1 MTFFL
6 FSSSIDRQFEDWST
20 FDGFFATCSVVQGDL
35 HVDGVVV
42 DVEAEFGDGGDGDDK
57 GSRPPPKRMISE
69 KFRGGGGVIFNPKI
83 YIADFCHFID
93 DTSVMNFGK
102 NLQYD
107 FPKMRGG
114 VKCRLVLFQK
124 FIRFGGAGLP

>member
-69 KFRGGGGVIFNPKI
+69 KFRGGGG
-83 YIADFCHFID
+83 HFQ
-93 DTSVMNFGK
+93 SK
-102 NLQYD
+102 NLY
-107 FPKMRGG
+107 
-114 VKCRLVLFQK
+114 CRFLPFYRRYFGHEFRKK
-124 FIRFGGAGLP
+124 FAI

>member
-1 MTFFL
+1 MKF
-6 FSSSIDRQFEDWST
+6 
-20 FDGFFATCSVVQGDL
+20 
-35 HVDGVVV
+35 
-42 DVEAEFGDGGDGDDK
+42 
-57 GSRPPPKRMISE
+57 SE
-69 KFRGGGGVIFNPKI
+69 KFRRGRGVIFNPKI

-114 VKCRLVLFQK
+114 GSNAVWFFSKNSSVLEVRGFPNSDIDCDCDHDYSKTALTDVQ
-124 FIRFGGAGLP
+124 

>member
-69 KFRGGGGVIFNPKI
+69 KFRGGGVIFNPKI
-83 YIADFCHFID
+83 YIADFFH
-93 DTSVMNFGK
+93 
-102 NLQYD
+102 Y
-107 FPKMRGG
+107 R
-114 VKCRLVLFQK
+114 
-124 FIRFGGAGLP
+124 

>member
-1 MTFFL
+1 MIREADLLQNGLFL
-6 FSSSIDRQFEDWST
+6 KSSE
-20 FDGFFATCSVVQGDL
+20 
-35 HVDGVVV
+35 
-42 DVEAEFGDGGDGDDK
+42 
-57 GSRPPPKRMISE
+57 
-69 KFRGGGGVIFNPKI
+69 GGGVIFNPKI

-114 VKCRLVLFQK
+114 GQMP
-124 FIRFGGAGLP
+124 FGSFPKIHPFWRCGASLTVILIVTVTMIIPKQH

>member
-57 GSRPPPKRMISE
+57 GSRPPPKRMIFWKSTE
-69 KFRGGGGVIFNPKI
+69 GGGDHSIQKFILQIFAI
-83 YIADFCHFID
+83 ID
-93 DTSVMNFGK
+93 ITLVMNFGK
-102 NLQYD
+102 IC
-107 FPKMRGG
+107 K
-114 VKCRLVLFQK
+114 
-124 FIRFGGAGLP
+124 